1 MKLDLSEIASHL
13 GKRISYEIDE
23 PTIGEIDENIK
34 GAAPVKGEVTFSNT
48 GRHIVARGHAK
59 TAVDLDC
66 SRCLGRFRIDLELPI
81 EEELRIAGHLPD
93 MAEQEEEEELPE
105 EEKEPLFV
113 DNVFDLGELI
123 RQSILMALPIK
134 PLCSEECKG
143 LCPRCGHNLN
153 EEQCKCPK
161 DEENPAF
168 AELGTL
174 LAEKDKPES

>member
-13 GKRISYEIDE
+13 GKRIRYDIDE
-23 PTIGEIDENIK
+23 PEIEAIDENVK
-34 GAAPVKGEVTFSNT
+34 GTAPVKGEVTFSNT
-48 GRHIVARGHAK
+48 GRHIVARGQAR
-59 TAVDLDC
+59 TTVELDC
-66 SRCLGRFRIDLELPI
+66 SRCLGRFRIDLDLPI

-93 MAEQEEEEELPE
+93 MAEEEEEEELPD

-123 RQSILMALPIK
+123 RQSVLMALPIK

-143 LCPRCGHNLN
+143 LCPHCGRNLN
-153 EEQCKCPK
+153 EGQCECPK

-168 AELGTL
+168 VELGTL
-174 LAEKDKPES
+174 LDEKDMPEG